1 MEEQTLY
8 QKVKFTFNELS
19 IGARFTRQEII
30 EKTGGSQ
37 KRVSVYLGSIK
48 KTGAMVRINE
58 TNPAIY
64 EKVHDFRTE
73 PRTGLIERIKEREFT
88 ALEIGEGVIKHI
100 KNLEKASI
108 QKEEC
113 IKALKHNGDELM
125 KEVQD
130 LRNKL
135 EQSRNHAAIVNRKAN
150 GERIRLSH

>member
-8 QKVKFTFNELS
+8 QRVKSTFNEVS
-19 IGARFTRQEII
+19 IGARFTSQEII
-30 EKTGGSQ
+30 EKTGGTQ
-37 KRVSVYLGSIK
+37 KKVSIYLGSIK

-73 PRTGLIERIKEREFT
+73 PRTGRIERTKEREFT

-100 KNLEKASI
+100 KKLEKASI

-113 IKALKHNGDELM
+113 IKALKDKVDELM

-135 EQSRNHAAIVNRKAN
+135 ELSRKNVAIVNRKAN
-150 GERIRLSH
+150 GERIRLSL